1 LKKSEPNNH
10 GSGYVK
16 KNQNQRTAGFGYF
29 KNLKRTAGFHE
40 RTGKEV
46 MFCGQLFDFVKE

>member
-16 KNQNQRTAGFGYF
+16 KNRNERTTGFGYF

-46 MFCGQLFDFVKE
+46 MVCGQLFDFVKE